1 MEPLTIFFGVVSML
15 LLCGGYAMYREEVPV
30 GAFTMVFLSFLIVYP
45 EITVL
50 FSNVYAVGVVL
61 GFYIILGYFLLT
73 CMIWSEENVMKLD
86 IALMVMFL
94 WPYEIV
100 KRMLSKN
107 V

>member
-1 MEPLTIFFGVVSML
+1 
-15 LLCGGYAMYREEVPV
+15 MYREEVPV

-45 EITVL
+45 EIKSVFYDEHFTTL
-50 FSNVYAVGVVL
+50 FLLGYNAIGVVV
-61 GFYIILGYFLLT
+61 FVYITNTDKKLRSL
-73 CMIWSEENVMKLD
+73 ENS
-86 IALMVMFL
+86 LMAMFL